1 MATTI
6 TPATLTVT
14 ITEEISL
21 NGQDKGST
29 NALTVAS
36 VTEVSQRI
44 VEVPTSEITILSF
57 QATNPGAG
65 TFDRADVRYIRLT
78 NKDDTNYVVL
88 VFTDGNSTE
97 FILKLDAGKSFIW
110 GCDNSGGVVDNMLA
124 SGSAITVNSTAMS
137 GDLVTISAIANT
149 ANCDLEIFVAGD

>member
-6 TPATLTVT
+6 TAATLTVT
-14 ITEEISL
+14 LTEEISL

-44 VEVPTSEITILSF
+44 VEVPQTEINLLSF

-110 GCDNSGGVVDNMLA
+110 GCDNSGGVVGNMLA

-149 ANCDLEIFVAGD
+149 ANCDLEIFVAGA